1 MLPASYITWDEL
13 LELHRTQLELYGGQD
28 GFVDEG
34 VVRSV
39 MARPQFTAQ
48 YNSEADLADLAA
60 DYITAL
66 RLPKASAMATNAHP
80 S

>member
-48 YNSEADLADLAA
+48 Y
-60 DYITAL
+60 
-66 RLPKASAMATNAHP
+66 AHP
-80 S
+80 